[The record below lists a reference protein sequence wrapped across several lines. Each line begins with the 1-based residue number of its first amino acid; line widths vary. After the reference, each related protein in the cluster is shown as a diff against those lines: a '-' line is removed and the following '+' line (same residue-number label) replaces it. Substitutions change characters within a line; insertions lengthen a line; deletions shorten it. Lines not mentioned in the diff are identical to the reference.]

1 MDTRE
6 QSIRRQSRSPGRL
19 TISFFDLV
27 RPNLH
32 AYARIQCFIML
43 HLDISLESVE
53 QTQLEELARA
63 ENYHEDDE
71 ISRELEAH
79 RNTKG
84 KRYENTR
91 EGHGVSAQIDVVFL
105 AAKRNL
111 FAV

>member
-1 MDTRE
+1 
-6 QSIRRQSRSPGRL
+6 
-19 TISFFDLV
+19 
-27 RPNLH
+27 
-32 AYARIQCFIML
+32 ML

-53 QTQLEELARA
+53 QTHLEELARA

-79 RNTKG
+79 RDTKG